1 MTSEYTPYE
10 WYWLVAGED
19 GVYSSAAA
27 ASVPLDDPVYS
38 AWLSDGNL
46 PTRIASMEELID
58 VLRQAGVPPY
68 HKVKT
73 YDVVRRLEAAGLAE
87 TAMAA
92 LQQDAVAYA
101 RFFTADS
108 RGGVDADAAD
118 VRGFLTAIGADPDVI
133 LAP

>member
-1 MTSEYTPYE
+1 MTYDPNN

-27 ASVPLDDPVYS
+27 ASVPLDDPAYA
-38 AWLSDGNL
+38 AWLADDNL
-46 PTRIASMEELID
+46 PTRIASMAELID

-68 HKVKT
+68 HKVTT
-73 YDVVRRLEAAGLAE
+73 YDVVKRLETAGLAE
-87 TAMAA
+87 AAMAA

-118 VRGFLTAIGADPDVI
+118 VRAFISAVGGDPDVI